1 MRGHHAHRAVMVA
14 RMGIRWV
21 ALTLQLE
28 VWPHLA
34 LVPHSNLQSLPT
46 HVHHQIP
53 LDLPASGTCTFLC
66 RDIAQGGTAMEQP
79 LTVSQ
84 LARATGM
91 PAKTIRYYEQIGV
104 LPAPR
109 RSTAGYRQYSRHD
122 VHRLLFIRRARALG
136 LSLAHL
142 KALTG
147 ELDSGECLTMRPRL
161 HALVT
166 EQLRTVQQQI
176 AEFQLLERQ
185 LAQVLQRLQTAAP
198 APHVDGCRCL
208 DSDTHEAQEPLQHP
222 ASLPW
227 KGEAM
232 RTSTLE
238 PLTMLAP
245 SPLSETNSAADEQC
259 GCGCGCGVSL
269 TQLALPQDA
278 TRRRGDTDSA
288 PPTQP

>member
-1 MRGHHAHRAVMVA
+1 
-14 RMGIRWV
+14 
-21 ALTLQLE
+21 
-28 VWPHLA
+28 
-34 LVPHSNLQSLPT
+34 
-46 HVHHQIP
+46 
-53 LDLPASGTCTFLC
+53 
-66 RDIAQGGTAMEQP
+66 MERP
-79 LTVSQ
+79 LTVGQ
-84 LARATGM
+84 LAHTTGV
-91 PAKTIRYYEQIGV
+91 PAKTIRYYEQVGV
-104 LPAPR
+104 LPVPR
-109 RSTAGYRQYSRHD
+109 RSGAGYRQYSRHD

-136 LSLAHL
+136 LSLANL
-142 KALTG
+142 KALTA

-185 LAQVLQRLQTAAP
+185 LAQVLQRLQTGVP
-198 APHVDGCRCL
+198 TPHTDGCRCL
-208 DSDTHEAQEPLQHP
+208 DSDTPEEREPLQHP
-222 ASLPW
+222 SSLPW